1 MLIVNTL
8 AGILSASAAST
19 GESWSPKIVTFDGAN
34 DYLTKTTALAGVA
47 TKQLTVYARV
57 KVKAAVY
64 GNNSVIVNIGNGAT
78 ASKQILRMRFEGG
91 SGNSKIGI
99 QFRDYPAFSLG
110 AAGMAHVS
118 SETFVEGDGF
128 INVLFSFDSQS
139 GVRTSHFYFGDAAA
153 SGYSDTPVLDYEFA
167 WNQTL
172 TARIGCHHHSIGGLL
187 NADLGSVWM
196 APVYYD
202 LTSAAN
208 RRLFFDAS
216 GNPVQPPS
224 GAALYF
230 GGPQAASAWNAGTNQ
245 GSGGD
250 LVMTGAVADV

>member
-8 AGILSASAAST
+8 AGILSSST
-19 GESWSPKIVTFDGAN
+19 PGVSWAPKVVAFDGTN
-34 DYLTKTTALAGVA
+34 DYLTKTTALAGAA
-47 TKQLTVYARV
+47 TKQLTLYARV

-64 GNNSVIVNIGNGAT
+64 GSNAVIVNIGDGGSSGN
-78 ASKQILRMRFEGG
+78 QILRLRFEGG
-91 SGNSKIGI
+91 AGNSKIGI
-99 QFRDYPAFSLG
+99 QFRDHPGYSLG
-110 AAGMAHVS
+110 GAGMAHTS

-139 GVRTSHFYFGDAAA
+139 GVQTSHFYFGDTAA
-153 SGYSDTPVLDYEFA
+153 SGYSDTPALDYEFA
-167 WNQTL
+167 WNQAL
-172 TARIGCHHHSIGGLL
+172 TARIGSRHNAVNDLL
-187 NADLGSVWM
+187 NADAGSVWM
-196 APVYYD
+196 APIYYD
-202 LTSAAN
+202 LSIAAN